1 MCLTNKSL
9 IWFYTFFILPINM
22 TAASNCGDKPRIYK
36 NNAVTRK
43 FHVDNG
49 FVAVNSWLFLGFIQ
63 SLYL

>member
-1 MCLTNKSL
+1 MLNLCLTNKSL

-22 TAASNCGDKPRIYK
+22 TAASNCGDKPRI
-36 NNAVTRK
+36 TRK